1 MFENQDIENE
11 SPFSED
17 IEKND
22 FNSEEVTPFPEV
34 DGEIETGYL
43 CPYCQ
48 QLLTVS
54 EDGSYQHEF
63 GFCQA
68 FFENEEEW
76 QAATEKIEQQRL
88 KKRRTAKGCCG
99 RRTSKNGR

>member
-22 FNSEEVTPFPEV
+22 FNSEEVTSFPEF

-43 CPYCQ
+43 CPY
-48 QLLTVS
+48 
-54 EDGSYQHEF
+54 
-63 GFCQA
+63 
-68 FFENEEEW
+68 
-76 QAATEKIEQQRL
+76 R
-88 KKRRTAKGCCG
+88 
-99 RRTSKNGR
+99 

>member
-22 FNSEEVTPFPEV
+22 FNSEEVTSFPEV

-43 CPYCQ
+43 HIAGNY
-48 QLLTVS
+48 
-54 EDGSYQHEF
+54 
-63 GFCQA
+63 
-68 FFENEEEW
+68 
-76 QAATEKIEQQRL
+76 
-88 KKRRTAKGCCG
+88 
-99 RRTSKNGR
+99 

>member
-43 CPYCQ
+43 CPYCR
-48 QLLTVS
+48 QLLTVTR
-54 EDGSYQHEF
+54 QVM
-63 GFCQA
+63 
-68 FFENEEEW
+68 
-76 QAATEKIEQQRL
+76 
-88 KKRRTAKGCCG
+88 
-99 RRTSKNGR
+99 